1 MDLKNKPF
9 WLKIGLIGL
18 VIGLIAVLLF
28 NIEITSMLGVLLAI
42 ASWGPISLI
51 MSILIPKVTS
61 DTAGGIGIWLSPIVY
76 FLYGAII
83 GLIIDKIKSKK

>member
-18 VIGLIAVLLF
+18 IIGLIALSLF

-42 ASWGPISLI
+42 ASWTPISLI
-51 MSILIPKVTS
+51 ISILIPKVTS
-61 DTAGGIGIWLSPIVY
+61 DTAGGIGIKLN
-76 FLYGAII
+76 LKNKNNGRNH
-83 GLIIDKIKSKK
+83 

>member
-18 VIGLIAVLLF
+18 VIGLIAVSLF
-28 NIEITSMLGVLLAI
+28 SIEITAMLGLLLAI
-42 ASWGPISLI
+42 ASWTPISLI
-51 MSILIPKVTS
+51 ISILIPEVTS
-61 DTAGGIGIWLSPIVY
+61 DTAGKIGIWLSPIVY